1 MQSGSRR
8 VAGRIGGR
16 ATNNMLIAAQI
27 ALTFLML
34 AGAGAAIQG
43 FLKTMHTPLGY
54 DPHNVMSVGIP
65 LHDGTYKTWGERS
78 AYFDQ
83 LQKKVAMAPGVTMT
97 AISSNATPPAERV
110 SRHAWNSWAK
120 LRRTSRRCG

>member
-16 ATNNMLIAAQI
+16 ATNNTLIAGQI
-27 ALTFLML
+27 ALTLLML

-43 FLKTMHTPLGY
+43 FLRTIHKPLGY

-65 LHDGTYKTWGERS
+65 
-78 AYFDQ
+78 A
-83 LQKKVAMAPGVTMT
+83 
-97 AISSNATPPAERV
+97 
-110 SRHAWNSWAK
+110 
-120 LRRTSRRCG
+120 